1 MSDNF
6 YKAFEDQFRGSR
18 ELIKER
24 LRAYQ
29 PFLENLRTIDPNGQ
43 ALDLGCGRGEWL
55 EILGDLKIPAS
66 GIDLDEGML
75 ADCRKL
81 GLNVEQGNALTKL
94 SQQTDNSLVLIS
106 GFHIA
111 EHLSNADLQTL
122 IKESYRALKPG
133 GLLILETPNTENI
146 SVATINFYFDPS
158 HLRPIPAKLLQFL
171 TLHVG
176 FARSKIIGLQE
187 SVQLR
192 DSNQAPSL
200 FQVLNEVS
208 PDYAVIAQKSA
219 IADQLEK
226 FDPAFGKGYGL
237 HLDQLAARYDAD
249 LQSRIGRL
257 ESQLNQIKK
266 VFWPAIWLK
275 KKISSLAGKSGH

>member
-18 ELIKER
+18 EIIKER

-29 PFLENLRTIDPNGQ
+29 PFLENLRAIDPNGQ

-55 EILGDLKIPAS
+55 EILGELNIAAS

-75 ADCRKL
+75 SDCRKL

-94 SQQTDNSLVLIS
+94 SQQADNSLVLIS
-106 GFHIA
+106 GFHLA

-122 IKESYRALKPG
+122 IQESHRTLKPG

-146 SVATINFYFDPS
+146 TVATINFYFDPS

-171 TLHVG
+171 TLHFG
-176 FARSKIIGLQE
+176 FSRSKIIGLQE
-187 SVQLR
+187 STELR
-192 DSNQAPSL
+192 DSQQAPTL

-208 PDYAVIAQKSA
+208 PDYAVIAQKGA
-219 IADQLEK
+219 NAEQLQA
-226 FDPAFGKGYGL
+226 FDKAFNKSYGL

-249 LQSRIGRL
+249 IQNRL
-257 ESQLNQIKK
+257 GAIEIKLAK
-266 VFWPAIWLK
+266 LWRLLAPAIWLK
-275 KKISSLAGKSGH
+275 NKVSGNKK

>member
-1 MSDNF
+1 MSNPF

-29 PFLENLRTIDPNGQ
+29 PFLANIKDIDPNGK

-55 EILGDLKIPAS
+55 EILAELKIAAS

-75 ADCRKL
+75 SDCRNL
-81 GLNVEQGNALTKL
+81 GLDVEQGNAITKM
-94 SQQTDNSLVLIS
+94 SQQPDNSLVLIS

-122 IKESYRALKPG
+122 IQESYRALKPG

-146 SVATINFYFDPS
+146 SVATVNFYFDPS

-187 SVQLR
+187 STELR
-192 DSNQAPSL
+192 DGHRPPTL
-200 FQVLNEVS
+200 FQVINDAS
-208 PDYAVIAQKSA
+208 PDYAVIAQKNASKE
-219 IADQLEK
+219 QLGK
-226 FDPAFGKGYGL
+226 FDTAFSKSYGL

-249 LQSRIGRL
+249 IQSRLSAI
-257 ESQLNQIKK
+257 EIKLAK
-266 VFWPAIWLK
+266 LWKLLAPAIWIKNKITGNK
-275 KKISSLAGKSGH
+275 K

>member
-1 MSDNF
+1 MSDHF

-29 PFLENLRTIDPNGQ
+29 PFLENLKSIADDAR

-55 EILGDLKIPAS
+55 ELLGELDISAS

-75 ADCRKL
+75 SDCRKL
-81 GLNVEQGNALTKL
+81 GLTVEQGNALTLL
-94 SQQTDNSLVLIS
+94 SKQADQSLALIS
-106 GFHIA
+106 GFHLV

-122 IKESYRALKPG
+122 IKEAYRVLKPG

-146 SVATINFYFDPS
+146 TVATINFYFDPS

-171 TLHVG
+171 TLHTG

-187 SVQLR
+187 SPELR
-192 DSNQAPSL
+192 HGVRSPSL
-200 FQVLNEVS
+200 FDVLNEAS
-208 PDYAVIAQKSA
+208 PDYAVIAQKA
-219 IADQLEK
+219 ANPETLAT
-226 FDPAFGKGYGL
+226 FDPAFERTYGL
-237 HLDQLAARYDAD
+237 HIDELAARYDAHIQQR
-249 LQSRIGRL
+249 LGAL
-257 ESQLNQIKK
+257 ESRLTKIWEL
-266 VFWPAIWLK
+266 FAPAIWIKNKITGRK
-275 KKISSLAGKSGH
+275 KP

>member
-1 MSDNF
+1 MSNSF

-29 PFLENLRTIDPNGQ
+29 PFLVNIKDIDPNGK

-55 EILGDLKIPAS
+55 EILAELKIAAS

-75 ADCRKL
+75 SDCRNL
-81 GLNVEQGNALTKL
+81 GLDVEQGNAIAKV
-94 SQQTDNSLVLIS
+94 SQQPDNSLVLIS

-122 IKESYRALKPG
+122 IQESFRALKPG

-146 SVATINFYFDPS
+146 SVATVNFYFDPS

-176 FARSKIIGLQE
+176 FTRSKIIGLQE
-187 SVQLR
+187 STGLR
-192 DSNQAPSL
+192 DGHRPPTL
-200 FQVLNEVS
+200 FQVINDAS
-208 PDYAVIAQKSA
+208 PDYAVIAQKNASKE
-219 IADQLEK
+219 QLEG
-226 FDPAFGKGYGL
+226 FDTAFSKSYGL

-249 LQSRIGRL
+249 IQNRL
-257 ESQLNQIKK
+257 SAIEIKLAK
-266 VFWPAIWLK
+266 LWKLLAPAIWIKNKITGNK
-275 KKISSLAGKSGH
+275 K

>member
-18 ELIKER
+18 EIIKER

-55 EILGDLKIPAS
+55 EILGELNIAAS

-75 ADCRKL
+75 SDCRKL

-94 SQQTDNSLVLIS
+94 SQQAANSLVLIS
-106 GFHIA
+106 GFHLA

-122 IKESYRALKPG
+122 IQESHRALKPG

-146 SVATINFYFDPS
+146 TVATINFYFDPS

-171 TLHVG
+171 TLHLG

-187 SVQLR
+187 STELR
-192 DSNQAPSL
+192 DSQQAPTL

-208 PDYAVIAQKSA
+208 PDYAVIAQKGTNA
-219 IADQLEK
+219 EQLQV
-226 FDPAFGKGYGL
+226 FDEAFNKSYGL

-249 LQSRIGRL
+249 IQNRL
-257 ESQLNQIKK
+257 VTIEIKLAK
-266 VFWPAIWLK
+266 LWKLLAPAIWLK
-275 KKISSLAGKSGH
+275 NKVSSNKK

>member
-55 EILGDLKIPAS
+55 EILGDFKIQAS
-66 GIDLDEGML
+66 GIDLDDGML
-75 ADCRKL
+75 SDCRKL

-94 SQQTDNSLVLIS
+94 SQQADNSLVLIS
-106 GFHIA
+106 GFHLA

-122 IKESYRALKPG
+122 IQESHRTLKPG

-146 SVATINFYFDPS
+146 TVATINFYFDPS

-187 SVQLR
+187 SAQLR
-192 DSNQAPSL
+192 DSKEAPSL

-219 IADQLEK
+219 TADQLGK
-226 FDPAFGKGYGL
+226 FDQVFNKSYGL

-249 LQSRIGRL
+249 IQNRL
-257 ESQLNQIKK
+257 GAIEIKLAK
-266 VFWPAIWLK
+266 LWKLLAPVIWIKNKIISNK
-275 KKISSLAGKSGH
+275 K

>member
-18 ELIKER
+18 EIIKER

-29 PFLENLRTIDPNGQ
+29 PFLENLRAIDPNGQ

-55 EILGDLKIPAS
+55 EILGELNIAAS

-75 ADCRKL
+75 SDCRKL

-94 SQQTDNSLVLIS
+94 SQQADNSLVLIS
-106 GFHIA
+106 GFHLA

-122 IKESYRALKPG
+122 IQESHRTLKPG

-146 SVATINFYFDPS
+146 TVATINFYFDPS

-171 TLHVG
+171 TLHFG
-176 FARSKIIGLQE
+176 FSRSKIIGLQE
-187 SVQLR
+187 STELR
-192 DSNQAPSL
+192 DSQQSPTL

-208 PDYAVIAQKSA
+208 PDYAVIAQKGA
-219 IADQLEK
+219 NADQLQA
-226 FDPAFGKGYGL
+226 FDKAFNKSYGL

-249 LQSRIGRL
+249 IQNRL
-257 ESQLNQIKK
+257 GAIEIKLNKLWK
-266 VFWPAIWLK
+266 LLAPAIWLK
-275 KKISSLAGKSGH
+275 NTFFSNKK

>member
-1 MSDNF
+1 MSNSF

-29 PFLENLRTIDPNGQ
+29 PFLVHIKDIDPNGK

-55 EILGDLKIPAS
+55 EILAELKIAAS

-75 ADCRKL
+75 SDCRTL
-81 GLNVEQGNALTKL
+81 GLDVEQGNAITKM
-94 SQQTDNSLVLIS
+94 SQQPDNSLVLIS

-122 IKESYRALKPG
+122 IQESYRALQPG

-146 SVATINFYFDPS
+146 SVATVNFYFDPS

-176 FARSKIIGLQE
+176 FTRSKIIGLQE
-187 SVQLR
+187 STGLR
-192 DSNQAPSL
+192 DDHRPPTL
-200 FQVLNEVS
+200 FQVINDAS
-208 PDYAVIAQKSA
+208 PDYAVIAQKNASKEE
-219 IADQLEK
+219 LER
-226 FDPAFGKGYGL
+226 FDTAFSKSYGL

-249 LQSRIGRL
+249 IQNRL
-257 ESQLNQIKK
+257 SAIEIKLAK
-266 VFWPAIWLK
+266 LWKLLAPAIWIK
-275 KKISSLAGKSGH
+275 NKISGNKK

>member
-29 PFLENLRTIDPNGQ
+29 PFLENLSAIDPNGQ

-55 EILGDLKIPAS
+55 EILGELNITAS

-75 ADCRKL
+75 SDCRKL

-94 SQQTDNSLVLIS
+94 SQQTDNSLVIIS
-106 GFHIA
+106 GFHLA

-122 IKESYRALKPG
+122 IQESYRALKPG

-146 SVATINFYFDPS
+146 SVATINFYFDPG

-171 TLHVG
+171 TLHTG
-176 FARSKIIGLQE
+176 FTRSKVIGLQE
-187 SVQLR
+187 SAEMR
-192 DSNQAPSL
+192 DGTKSPTL

-208 PDYAVIAQKSA
+208 PDYAVIAQKA
-219 IADQLEK
+219 ANAEQLK
-226 FDPAFGKGYGL
+226 MFDDAFNKGYGL

-249 LQSRIGRL
+249 LQTRIGSL
-257 ESQLNQIKK
+257 ESQLNQIRRI
-266 VFWPAIWLK
+266 FWPAIWLK
-275 KKISSLAGKSGH
+275 KKLLPSAKK

>member
-1 MSDNF
+1 MSDHF

-29 PFLENLRTIDPNGQ
+29 PFLENIKLTTPNAQ

-55 EILGDLKIPAS
+55 ELLGELNISAS

-75 ADCRKL
+75 SDCRKL
-81 GLNVEQGNALTKL
+81 GLAVEQGNALTLL
-94 SQQTDNSLVLIS
+94 SQQADQSLSLIS
-106 GFHIA
+106 GFHLA

-122 IKESYRALKPG
+122 IKEAHRVLRPG

-146 SVATINFYFDPS
+146 TVATINFYFDPS

-171 TLHVG
+171 TLHAG

-187 SVQLR
+187 STELR
-192 DSNQAPSL
+192 KGLRTPTL
-200 FQVLNEVS
+200 FDVLNEVS
-208 PDYAVIAQKSA
+208 PDYAVIAQKTASQDKLA
-219 IADQLEK
+219 AFDQA
-226 FDPAFGKGYGL
+226 FDKPYGL
-237 HLDQLAARYDAD
+237 HLDELAARYDAH
-249 LQSRIGRL
+249 LQARLTQL
-257 ESQLNQIKK
+257 ESQHNQIRKLLA
-266 VFWPAIWLK
+266 PAIWLK
-275 KKISSLAGKSGH
+275 KKIRFFTRQ

>member
-29 PFLENLRTIDPNGQ
+29 PFLENLHAIDPYGQ

-55 EILGDLKIPAS
+55 EILGELNIAAS

-75 ADCRKL
+75 SDCRNL

-94 SQQTDNSLVLIS
+94 SQQADNSLVLIS
-106 GFHIA
+106 GFHLV

-122 IKESYRALKPG
+122 IKESFRALRPG

-146 SVATINFYFDPS
+146 TVATINFYFDPS

-171 TLHVG
+171 TQYTG

-187 SVQLR
+187 SAQIR
-192 DSNQAPSL
+192 DNPNPPSL
-200 FQVLNEVS
+200 FQVLNEAS
-208 PDYAVIAQKSA
+208 PDYAVISQKAGTFEEMA
-219 IADQLEK
+219 I
-226 FDPAFGKGYGL
+226 FDEAFSRPYGL
-237 HLDQLAARYDAD
+237 SLDGLAARYDAGI
-249 LQSRIGRL
+249 QG
-257 ESQLNQIKK
+257 QLNHTNHQMHEMQRLLRPFIRIMK
-266 VFWPAIWLK
+266 LK
-275 KKISSLAGKSGH
+275 EKLLSWFK

>member
-29 PFLENLRTIDPNGQ
+29 PFLENLHAIDPNSQ

-55 EILGDLKIPAS
+55 EILGELNITAS

-75 ADCRKL
+75 SDCRKL
-81 GLNVEQGNALTKL
+81 GLNVEQGNALAKL
-94 SQQTDNSLVLIS
+94 NQQADNSLVLIS
-106 GFHIA
+106 GFHLA

-122 IKESYRALKPG
+122 IQESHRTLKPG

-146 SVATINFYFDPS
+146 TVATINFHFDPS

-187 SVQLR
+187 STQLR
-192 DSNQAPSL
+192 DSKQAPSL

-219 IADQLEK
+219 TADQLGK
-226 FDPAFGKGYGL
+226 FDQAFDKGYGL

-249 LQSRIGRL
+249 IQNRL
-257 ESQLNQIKK
+257 GAVEIKLAK
-266 VFWPAIWLK
+266 LWKLLAPAIWIKNKIANNK
-275 KKISSLAGKSGH
+275 K

>member
-29 PFLENLRTIDPNGQ
+29 PFLENLRAIDLNGQ

-55 EILGDLKIPAS
+55 EILGELNITAS

-75 ADCRKL
+75 SDCRKL

-94 SQQTDNSLVLIS
+94 SQQAANSLILIS
-106 GFHIA
+106 GFHLA
-111 EHLSNADLQTL
+111 EHLSNTDLQTL
-122 IKESYRALKPG
+122 IQESHRTLKPG

-146 SVATINFYFDPS
+146 TVATINFYFDPS

-171 TLHVG
+171 TLHFG
-176 FARSKIIGLQE
+176 FSRSKIIGLQE
-187 SVQLR
+187 STELR
-192 DSNQAPSL
+192 DSKQSPTL

-208 PDYAVIAQKSA
+208 PDYAVIAQKGA
-219 IADQLEK
+219 NADQLQV
-226 FDPAFGKGYGL
+226 FDEAFNKSYGL

-249 LQSRIGRL
+249 IQNRL
-257 ESQLNQIKK
+257 GTIEIKLAK
-266 VFWPAIWLK
+266 LWKLLAPAIWLK
-275 KKISSLAGKSGH
+275 NKVSGNKK

>member
-55 EILGDLKIPAS
+55 EILGELNIAAS

-75 ADCRKL
+75 SDCRKL

-94 SQQTDNSLVLIS
+94 SQQADNSLVLIS
-106 GFHIA
+106 GFHLA

-122 IKESYRALKPG
+122 IHESHRTLKPG

-146 SVATINFYFDPS
+146 TVATINFYFDPS

-171 TLHVG
+171 TLHFG
-176 FARSKIIGLQE
+176 FSRSKIIGLQE
-187 SVQLR
+187 STELR
-192 DSNQAPSL
+192 DSKQSPSL

-208 PDYAVIAQKSA
+208 PDYAVIAQKGA
-219 IADQLEK
+219 NAEQLQV
-226 FDPAFGKGYGL
+226 FDEAFNKSYGL

-249 LQSRIGRL
+249 IQNRL
-257 ESQLNQIKK
+257 VTIEIKLAK
-266 VFWPAIWLK
+266 LWKLLAPAIWLK
-275 KKISSLAGKSGH
+275 NKVSGNKK

>member
-18 ELIKER
+18 ELIKGR

-43 ALDLGCGRGEWL
+43 ALDLGCEWL
-55 EILGDLKIPAS
+55 EILGDLKIQAS
-66 GIDLDEGML
+66 GIDLDDGML
-75 ADCRKL
+75 SDCRKL

-94 SQQTDNSLVLIS
+94 SQQADNSLVLIS
-106 GFHIA
+106 GFHLA

-122 IKESYRALKPG
+122 IQESHRTLKPG

-146 SVATINFYFDPS
+146 TVATINFYFDPS

-171 TLHVG
+171 TLHIG

-187 SVQLR
+187 SADLR
-192 DSNQAPSL
+192 DSKQAPSL

-219 IADQLEK
+219 AADQLGK
-226 FDPAFGKGYGL
+226 FDQAFDKGYGL
-237 HLDQLAARYDAD
+237 HLDELAARYDAD
-249 LQSRIGRL
+249 IQNRL
-257 ESQLNQIKK
+257 GAIEIKLAK
-266 VFWPAIWLK
+266 LWKLLAPAIWIKNKIASNK
-275 KKISSLAGKSGH
+275 K

>member
-18 ELIKER
+18 EIIKER

-29 PFLENLRTIDPNGQ
+29 PFLENLRAIDPNGQ

-55 EILGDLKIPAS
+55 EILGELKLTAS
-66 GIDLDEGML
+66 GVDLDEGML
-75 ADCRKL
+75 SDCRKL

-94 SQQTDNSLVLIS
+94 SQQADNSLVLIS
-106 GFHIA
+106 GFHLA

-122 IKESYRALKPG
+122 IQESHRTLKPG

-146 SVATINFYFDPS
+146 TVATINFYFDPS

-171 TLHVG
+171 TLHFG
-176 FARSKIIGLQE
+176 FSRSKIIGLQE
-187 SVQLR
+187 STELR
-192 DSNQAPSL
+192 DSQQAPTL

-208 PDYAVIAQKSA
+208 PDYAVIAQKGA
-219 IADQLEK
+219 NAEQLQA
-226 FDPAFGKGYGL
+226 FDKAFNKSYGL

-249 LQSRIGRL
+249 IQNRL
-257 ESQLNQIKK
+257 GAIEIKLAK
-266 VFWPAIWLK
+266 LWKLLAPAIWLK
-275 KKISSLAGKSGH
+275 NKVSGNKK

>member
-1 MSDNF
+1 MSNSF

-29 PFLENLRTIDPNGQ
+29 PFLVNIKNIDANGK

-55 EILGDLKIPAS
+55 EILAELKIEAS

-75 ADCRKL
+75 SDCRNL
-81 GLNVEQGNALTKL
+81 GLDVEQGNAIAKV
-94 SQQTDNSLVLIS
+94 SQQPDNSLVLIS

-122 IKESYRALKPG
+122 IQESFRALKPG

-146 SVATINFYFDPS
+146 SVATVNFYFDPS

-176 FARSKIIGLQE
+176 FTRSKIIGLQE
-187 SVQLR
+187 STELR
-192 DSNQAPSL
+192 DGHRPPSL
-200 FQVLNEVS
+200 FQVLNDAS
-208 PDYAVIAQKSA
+208 PDYAVIAQKNASKE
-219 IADQLEK
+219 QLER
-226 FDPAFGKGYGL
+226 FDTAFDKSYGL

-249 LQSRIGRL
+249 LHARIGRL
-257 ESQLNQIKK
+257 ESQLNQIRKL
-266 VFWPAIWLK
+266 FWPVIWLK
-275 KKISSLAGKSGH
+275 KKMLSLVGK

>member
-18 ELIKER
+18 ELIKQR

-29 PFLENLRTIDPNGQ
+29 PFIENLPKLDQSGT

-55 EILGDLKIPAS
+55 EILGEFKLNAS
-66 GIDLDEGML
+66 GVDLDEGML
-75 ADCRKL
+75 SDCRKL
-81 GLNVEQGNALTKL
+81 GLKVEQGNALTKL
-94 SQQTDNSLVLIS
+94 SAQADNSLVLIS
-106 GFHIA
+106 GFHLA

-122 IKESYRALKPG
+122 VKESYRVLKPG

-171 TLHVG
+171 TLHFG

-187 SVQLR
+187 SVELR
-192 DSNQAPSL
+192 DGTQTPSL
-200 FQVLNEVS
+200 FQVLNDVS
-208 PDYAVIAQKSA
+208 PDYAVIAQKA
-219 IADQLEK
+219 ADINTLNHFDIAFEK
-226 FDPAFGKGYGL
+226 RYGL
-237 HLDQLAARYDAD
+237 HLDELAARYDAD
-249 LQSRIGRL
+249 IQARIAKI
-257 ESQLNQIKK
+257 EDQHDQIRKIL
-266 VFWPAIWLK
+266 WPVIWLK
-275 KKISSLAGKSGH
+275 KKWSSLTGK

>member
-1 MSDNF
+1 MSDHF

-29 PFLENLRTIDPNGQ
+29 PFLENIKLTTPNAQ

-55 EILGDLKIPAS
+55 ELLGELNISAS

-75 ADCRKL
+75 SDCRKL
-81 GLNVEQGNALTKL
+81 GLAVEQGNALTLL
-94 SQQTDNSLVLIS
+94 SQQADQSLSLIS
-106 GFHIA
+106 GFHLA

-122 IKESYRALKPG
+122 IKEAHRVLRPG

-146 SVATINFYFDPS
+146 TVATINFYFDPS

-171 TLHVG
+171 TLHAG

-187 SVQLR
+187 SPELR
-192 DSNQAPSL
+192 KGLRTPTL
-200 FQVLNEVS
+200 FDVLNEVS
-208 PDYAVIAQKSA
+208 PDYAVIAQKTASQDKLA
-219 IADQLEK
+219 AFDQA
-226 FDPAFGKGYGL
+226 FDEPYGL
-237 HLDQLAARYDAD
+237 HLDELAARYDAH
-249 LQSRIGRL
+249 LQARLTQL
-257 ESQLNQIKK
+257 ESQHNQIRKLLA
-266 VFWPAIWLK
+266 PAIWLK
-275 KKISSLAGKSGH
+275 KKLRFFTGQ

>member
-1 MSDNF
+1 MSDHF

-29 PFLENLRTIDPNGQ
+29 PFLENIKLTTPNAQ

-55 EILGDLKIPAS
+55 ELLGELNISAS

-75 ADCRKL
+75 SDCRKL
-81 GLNVEQGNALTKL
+81 GLAVEQGNALTLL
-94 SQQTDNSLVLIS
+94 SQQADQSLSLIS
-106 GFHIA
+106 GFHLA

-122 IKESYRALKPG
+122 IKEAHRVLRPG

-146 SVATINFYFDPS
+146 TVATINFYFDPS

-171 TLHVG
+171 TLHAG

-187 SVQLR
+187 STELR
-192 DSNQAPSL
+192 KGLRTPTL
-200 FQVLNEVS
+200 FDVLNEVS
-208 PDYAVIAQKSA
+208 PDYAVIAQKTASQDKLA
-219 IADQLEK
+219 AFDQA
-226 FDPAFGKGYGL
+226 FDEPYGL
-237 HLDQLAARYDAD
+237 HLDELAARYDAH
-249 LQSRIGRL
+249 LQARLTQL
-257 ESQLNQIKK
+257 ESQHNQIRKLLA
-266 VFWPAIWLK
+266 PAIWLK
-275 KKISSLAGKSGH
+275 KKLRFFTGQ

>member
-55 EILGDLKIPAS
+55 EILGDFKIQAS
-66 GIDLDEGML
+66 GIDLDDGML
-75 ADCRKL
+75 SDCRKL

-94 SQQTDNSLVLIS
+94 SQQADNSLVLIS
-106 GFHIA
+106 GFHLA

-122 IKESYRALKPG
+122 IQESHRTLKPG

-146 SVATINFYFDPS
+146 TVATINFYFDPS

-187 SVQLR
+187 SAQLR
-192 DSNQAPSL
+192 DSKEAPSL

-219 IADQLEK
+219 TADQLGK
-226 FDPAFGKGYGL
+226 FDHVFNKSYGL

-249 LQSRIGRL
+249 IQNRL
-257 ESQLNQIKK
+257 GAIEIKLAK
-266 VFWPAIWLK
+266 LWKLLAPVIWIKNKIISNK
-275 KKISSLAGKSGH
+275 K

>member
-18 ELIKER
+18 EIIKER

-55 EILGDLKIPAS
+55 EILGELNIAAS

-75 ADCRKL
+75 SDCRKL

-94 SQQTDNSLVLIS
+94 SQQADNSLVLIS
-106 GFHIA
+106 GFHLA

-122 IKESYRALKPG
+122 IQESHRALKPG

-146 SVATINFYFDPS
+146 TVATINFYFDPS

-171 TLHVG
+171 TLHLG

-187 SVQLR
+187 STELR
-192 DSNQAPSL
+192 DGKQAPTL

-208 PDYAVIAQKSA
+208 PDYAVIAQKGA
-219 IADQLEK
+219 NAEQLQV
-226 FDPAFGKGYGL
+226 FDEAFNKSYGL

-249 LQSRIGRL
+249 IQNRL
-257 ESQLNQIKK
+257 GTIEIKLAK
-266 VFWPAIWLK
+266 LWKLLAPAIWLK
-275 KKISSLAGKSGH
+275 NKVSGNKK

>member
-1 MSDNF
+1 MSDHF

-29 PFLENLRTIDPNGQ
+29 PFLESLKSIAPNAK

-55 EILGDLKIPAS
+55 ELLGELNISAK

-75 ADCRKL
+75 SDCRTL
-81 GLNVEQGNALTKL
+81 GLAVEQGNALTLL
-94 SQQTDNSLVLIS
+94 SQQANESLSLIS
-106 GFHIA
+106 GFHLA

-122 IKESYRALKPG
+122 IKEAHRALMPG

-146 SVATINFYFDPS
+146 TVATINFYFDPS

-171 TLHVG
+171 TLSVG

-187 SVQLR
+187 SKELR
-192 DSNQAPSL
+192 EGNRAPSL
-200 FQVLNEVS
+200 FEVFNEVS
-208 PDYAVIAQKSA
+208 PDYAVVAQKG
-219 IADQLEK
+219 ADAETMQK
-226 FDPAFGKGYGL
+226 FDPAFNQSYGL
-237 HLDQLAARYDAD
+237 HLDQLAARYDDHLHQRLSA
-249 LQSRIGRL
+249 L
-257 ESQLNQIKK
+257 ESKLSKIWKLLT
-266 VFWPAIWLK
+266 PAIWLK
-275 KKISSLAGKSGH
+275 NKVTGSRK

>member
-1 MSDNF
+1 MSNPF

-29 PFLENLRTIDPNGQ
+29 PFLVNIKDIDPNGK

-55 EILGDLKIPAS
+55 EILAELKIAAS

-75 ADCRKL
+75 SDCRNL
-81 GLNVEQGNALTKL
+81 GLDVEQGNAIAKV
-94 SQQTDNSLVLIS
+94 SQQPDNSLVLIS

-122 IKESYRALKPG
+122 IQESFRALKPG

-146 SVATINFYFDPS
+146 SVATVNFYFDPS

-176 FARSKIIGLQE
+176 FTRSKIIGLQE
-187 SVQLR
+187 STGLR
-192 DSNQAPSL
+192 DGHRPPTL
-200 FQVLNEVS
+200 FQVINDAS
-208 PDYAVIAQKSA
+208 PDYAVIAQKNASKEE
-219 IADQLEK
+219 LER
-226 FDPAFGKGYGL
+226 FDTAFSKSYGL

-249 LQSRIGRL
+249 IQNRL
-257 ESQLNQIKK
+257 SAIEIKLAK
-266 VFWPAIWLK
+266 LWKLLAPAIWIKNKITGNK
-275 KKISSLAGKSGH
+275 K